1 MAKDYYLPRSDKKK
15 SMWLSNFAVR
25 LPYYAA
31 TLDITPSTLTS
42 IQNDAKMFEYAIQ
55 LVDSFSKIKKTRTSF
70 KNQLRDGPVSSTP
83 FAVPKVISPSP
94 PALVPPGIFKRVTAL
109 IRKIKVN
116 DNYTPAIGKHLDI
129 IGPETYLDTKKIKPK
144 LKVRFV
150 AGRTI
155 IKYNKGRSDGIDI
168 YVDRGDGKGFNFLA
182 TDNEPDYIDPA
193 ELPDG
198 VNSAIWKYKAR
209 YRIDDKQVG
218 KYSNI
223 VEITVSG
230 ASVNG

>member
-15 SMWLSNFAVR
+15 AMWLSNFAVR

-42 IQNDAKMFEYAIQ
+42 VQNDAKMFEYAIK
-55 LVDSFSKIKKTRTSF
+55 LVDSFSKIKKERTSF
-70 KNQLRDGPVSSTP
+70 KNRLRDGPVSRTP
-83 FAVPKVISPSP
+83 LAIPKVSSPTP
-94 PALVPPGIFKRVTAL
+94 PASVPPGIFKRVTAL
-109 IRKIKVN
+109 IRKTKVN
-116 DNYTPAIGKHLDI
+116 DNYTQAIGKHLDI
-129 IGPETYLDTKKIKPK
+129 IGPDIYLDTKKIKPK
-144 LKVRFV
+144 LTIRFT

-155 IKYNKGRSDGIDI
+155 IKYKKGKADGVDI

-198 VNSAIWKYKAR
+198 VDSAIWKYKAR
-209 YRIDDKQVG
+209 YRIGEKQVG
-218 KYSNI
+218 KYSNV
-223 VEITVSG
+223 VEVTISG
-230 ASVNG
+230 TSTNN